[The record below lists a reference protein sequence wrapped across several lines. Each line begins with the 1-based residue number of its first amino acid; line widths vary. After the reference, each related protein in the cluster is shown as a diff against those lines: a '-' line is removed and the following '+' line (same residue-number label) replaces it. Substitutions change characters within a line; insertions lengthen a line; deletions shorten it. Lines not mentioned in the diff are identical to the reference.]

1 MDMDTFLTTLYVLVD
16 DWYKETIAAEQRPK
30 AGAAVTMSDSE
41 VLTVALA
48 GQWRVGVPWQSERGV
63 VRYMQAHGRGW
74 FPTMLERSAF
84 NQRVRNLCG
93 LFIRLQQAVEAWLK
107 SPDEVYQGL
116 DSVPLIAFSN
126 SHALRAKQHWLQES
140 TLGHGGTHGGW
151 FYGDHLLL
159 SVQRHGA
166 VSGWL
171 VGAAHINDRW
181 LVEAFLSA
189 RAGQP
194 QVQGPRPNPHE
205 ARRNRP
211 ALPIGHLGGWIGVG
225 AWTAQ
230 AYLAD
235 RGMNGRRWRHAYRAE
250 VVAIPLATTLNTS
263 AGRVEIS
270 SGTPIIA
277 KWWIPPLPSSTLCST
292 LSIYRRIHAGGST
305 RALPLKRRLTIL
317 AYSLTACSVVRS
329 ARWRPSFV
337 DTGQAF

>member
-16 DWYKETIAAEQRPK
+16 DWYKEQVGPEQRPK
-30 AGAAVTMSDSE
+30 AGAQVTMCDSE

-93 LFIRLQQAVEAWLK
+93 LFIRLQQAVEGWLQ
-107 SPDEVYQGL
+107 SCDQVYQVL
-116 DSVPLIAFSN
+116 DSVPLIAYSL
-126 SHALRAKQHWLQES
+126 SHAVRTRQHWLGES
-140 TLGHGGTHGGW
+140 TLGHGGNHGGW

-159 SVQRHGA
+159 SVQRNGA
-166 VSGWL
+166 VSGWV

-189 RAGQP
+189 RAGQAHL
-194 QVQGPRPNPHE
+194 QGPPTHAYPTRCQQPP
-205 ARRNRP
+205 
-211 ALPIGHLGGWIGVG
+211 LPVGHVGGWMGVG

-235 RGMNGRRWRHAYRAE
+235 RGMNGKRWRAHWRQAYGAL
-250 VVAIPLATTLNTS
+250 VVAIPPSNDPEHLGWSRPDKRWHAHHRQVVDTAFAFLDTVFNLEHLQAHSRWGQYTRIAAKTAAYNLGLFINRLLGRPLGALATL
-263 AGRVEIS
+263 I
-270 SGTPIIA
+270 
-277 KWWIPPLPSSTLCST
+277 C
-292 LSIYRRIHAGGST
+292 
-305 RALPLKRRLTIL
+305 
-317 AYSLTACSVVRS
+317 
-329 ARWRPSFV
+329 
-337 DTGQAF
+337 